1 MFTVQYDCDG
11 CTNDKSSFH
20 LLSSFVGSV
29 AQWNECADSNSK
41 DYTDNYTRITVTHN
55 KVGI

>member
-1 MFTVQYDCDG
+1 MFTVQYDSDG

-20 LLSSFVGSV
+20 LLYSFVGSV
-29 AQWNECADSNSK
+29 AQWNECADSSSK